1 MALTAL
7 NGAIIMSDDLLEDF
21 LGEFDF
27 QGANPLAPLT
37 AEEFVMQRLTEGKNA
52 RIDVVR
58 YNLKRN
64 FEFRDELR
72 VKGIKFMRQVFDVN
86 SDGLVYKEL
95 SNLEYAKAINEE
107 YLLATSGPTFEFA
120 AADGRGKV
128 DMNKLMDLVCAHE
141 RVKEIID
148 KA

>member
-1 MALTAL
+1 
-7 NGAIIMSDDLLEDF
+7 MSDDLLEDF
-21 LGEFDF
+21 LSDFDF
-27 QGANPLAPLT
+27 GGANPLAPLT

-64 FEFRDELR
+64 YEFRDDLR
-72 VKGIKFMRQVFDVN
+72 AKGIKFMRERFENGAV
-86 SDGLVYKEL
+86 VYKEL